1 MKLFVWVVLFI
12 FILCIGVYFFIFN
25 VSKIGYEQS
34 SEQSIMQHKNALK
47 IANNLDCSDKGLTDN
62 QLAMIKAKYP
72 DVLIARKG
80 NNLLID
86 GFTFKCELA
95 DTGNFNFVEI
105 KG

>member
-1 MKLFVWVVLFI
+1 MKLFIWVVLFI
-12 FILCIGVYFFIFN
+12 CVLCIGVYFFIFN
-25 VSKIGYEQS
+25 VTTIGYEQS

-62 QLAMIKAKYP
+62 QLEMIKAKYP
-72 DVLIARKG
+72 DALIARKG

-86 GFTFKCELA
+86 GFTFKCELTY
-95 DTGNFNFVEI
+95 TGKLNFVEV